1 MKKARESE
9 QPGVPHLPPL
19 LLRQVELS
27 EAAGSALSL
36 LFCSFDE
43 EMLNENRG
51 GVRLFELVD
60 VAAGDRSAPVA
71 AALTVDVDADTVEM
85 QRYTVNRCFPSRLT
99 GRLISGIADRLR
111 AAGAS
116 SLLVAAP
123 TDVEEIGELWSAGF
137 RKALAGCEWLEL
149 SL

>member
-1 MKKARESE
+1 M
-9 QPGVPHLPPL
+9 PHLPPL

-27 EAAGSALSL
+27 DAAGAALKL
-36 LFCSFDE
+36 LFCSFDAE
-43 EMLNENRG
+43 VLNDGRC

-85 QRYTVNRCFPSRLT
+85 QRYTVNRSFPSRLVS
-99 GRLISGIADRLR
+99 GRLISGVADRLR

-123 TDVEEIGELWSAGF
+123 TDIDEIGELWSAGF
-137 RKALAGCEWLEL
+137 RKSLAGCEWLEL